1 MTSLNK
7 GQIRQVAM
15 IEAWVIVGASAP
27 AAASLSAEIRMAR
40 RQTQKTELLALA
52 KRLGLITH
60 PKFIA

>member
-7 GQIRQVAM
+7 GQTRQVAM
-15 IEAWVIVGASAP
+15 IEAWLMVGAAAP

-40 RQTQKTELLALA
+40 RQTQKDELFALA
-52 KRLGLITH
+52 RRFGLINH